1 VRRLLALLLAVLAPA
16 LGGSPPHVHA
26 APPTPLRL
34 VAYYRTGLLQ
44 DVMQQLVAEYNA
56 SHPAVVV
63 RLEYVPFADL
73 RRYLLVAN
81 ASGELP
87 DVAVIDN
94 PDHAFF
100 AEEGLLLDITD
111 RVQRW
116 SGNGHFFAGPWRSTF
131 LRGRQYGVPFTNNCL
146 ALFYDKAALA
156 AAGVR
161 VPETWEQLRAAA
173 RRLTTPGRYGLA
185 IGAVHSEEGTFQLLP
200 WLLSAGADLTRL
212 DSPASIRSLAFL
224 RSLIVDGSMSPE
236 VIDWTQGDA
245 QKQFSAGRAAMMVNG
260 PWSILQLERD
270 AGDRDLRYGIVRIPR
285 DARSSTPLGGEN
297 IAITRHAHVEEA
309 WDFVQF
315 VTSREAMER
324 AGRRRGFLPPRT
336 DVLGSGEGWGG
347 DPAFRVFM
355 DLMPDAVPRGPH
367 PRWPELSELLQGA
380 LQEALSG
387 AQSPRDALSEAQRRL
402 RAQGLAAPAAP
413 PGGTARDAP

>member
-1 VRRLLALLLAVLAPA
+1 LLALLLALVAPA
-16 LGGSPPHVHA
+16 LAGSFAEAQA
-26 APPTPLRL
+26 APPTTLRL

-44 DVMQQLVAEYNA
+44 EVMQELVADYNA
-56 SHPAVVV
+56 SHPGVVV

-73 RRYLLVAN
+73 KRYLLVAN

-87 DVAVIDN
+87 DLAVVDN

-100 AEEGLLLDITD
+100 AEAGLFLDITE
-111 RVQRW
+111 RVQHW
-116 SGNGHFFAGPWRSTF
+116 SGNGRFFAGPWRSTF
-131 LRGRQYGVPFTNNCL
+131 HRGRQYGVPFTNNCL

-156 AAGVR
+156 AAGVS
-161 VPETWEQLRAAA
+161 VPETWEQLRNAA
-173 RRLTTPGRYGLA
+173 RRLTAPGRYGLA
-185 IGAVHSEEGTFQLLP
+185 IGAVRSEEGTFQFLS
-200 WLLSAGADLTRL
+200 WFLSAGGDFTRL
-212 DSPASIRSLAFL
+212 DSPGAVRALAFL
-224 RSLIVDGSMSPE
+224 RGLIVDGAMSPE

-245 QKQFSAGRAAMMVNG
+245 QKQFSAGRAALMVNG

-270 AGDRDLRYGIVRIPR
+270 TAGRTLRYGIARLPR
-285 DARSSTPLGGEN
+285 DVRSATPLGGEN
-297 IAITRHAHVEEA
+297 IAITRQAHVEAA

-324 AGRRRGFLPPRT
+324 AGQRRGFLPPRT
-336 DVLGSGEGWGG
+336 DVLRSGAGWGG

-355 DLMPDAVPRGPH
+355 ELMPDAVARGPH

-387 AQSPRDALSEAQRRL
+387 AQPPHDALAEAQRRL
-402 RAQGLAAPAAP
+402 QALGLAPD
-413 PGGTARDAP
+413 GR